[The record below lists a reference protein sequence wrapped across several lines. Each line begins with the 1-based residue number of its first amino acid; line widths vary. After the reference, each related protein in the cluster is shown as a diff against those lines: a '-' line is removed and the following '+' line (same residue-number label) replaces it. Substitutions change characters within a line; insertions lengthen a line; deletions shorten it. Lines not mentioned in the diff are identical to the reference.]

1 MRRKNSKRFLPFGGA
16 CMDTK
21 SKRRISHFRGT
32 DVKYECKIFNGIMD
46 VWLFEYDGDL
56 HLEDAT
62 TDEVA
67 DCRWMTVS
75 EISI

>member
-32 DVKYECKIFNGIMD
+32 DVK
-46 VWLFEYDGDL
+46 FEYDGDL

>member
-32 DVKYECKIFNGIMD
+32 DVKYECKIFNGVME
-46 VWLFEYDGDL
+46 VWLFEFDGD
-56 HLEDAT
+56 
-62 TDEVA
+62 
-67 DCRWMTVS
+67 
-75 EISI
+75 